1 MKMKSSAEF
10 QSVDS
15 TRAVIL
21 IYGTG
26 IQKIKPKGVYET
38 YLCTKDY
45 GFHHRLRSNCI
56 VIPNK
61 LQTLVDSK
69 KFEEL

>member
-1 MKMKSSAEF
+1 MNSSAEF

-21 IYGTG
+21 IGR
-26 IQKIKPKGVYET
+26 QKIKSKGVYET

-45 GFHHRLRSNCI
+45 DFRHCLRSN
-56 VIPNK
+56 
-61 LQTLVDSK
+61 
-69 KFEEL
+69 